1 MKTFTLTL
9 ALLLLITVEAVSQ
22 VSSAQKLIITVTD
35 DWNSNRGTVYLFDR
49 TKNGWKKQ
57 RGEISVSIGEYGL
70 AWGAGLHDRQP
81 GEYVKKEGDMRSP
94 AGIFEL
100 DSVLYGLEPTGPEG
114 IRFPYR
120 QLSERTVCVDDTVSV
135 NYNRV
140 FEEDTLKRDW
150 SSSEQMA
157 RVVPDYKY
165 VLVIRH
171 NPLREKGKGSCIFI
185 HVNNIPTSGCTSMDE
200 EEMLSLLHW
209 LDPRRKTL
217 VIQLPHSEY
226 HRLRSEWNLPMLMN
240 N

>member
-1 MKTFTLTL
+1 MKLFTLVTVLFL
-9 ALLLLITVEAVSQ
+9 ALSLNARSQ
-22 VSSAQKLIITVTD
+22 VSSAQQLIITITD
-35 DWNSNRGTVYLFDR
+35 DWNSNKGTVYLFDR
-49 TKNGWKKQ
+49 TKSGWKKQ

-70 AWGAGLHDRQP
+70 AWGNGLHTKQQ
-81 GEYVKKEGDMRSP
+81 GEYIKKEGDMRSP

-100 DSVLYGLEPTGPEG
+100 DSVLYGLDPTRPEG
-114 IRFPYR
+114 VRYPYR
-120 QLSERTVCVDDTVSV
+120 HLSERTVCVDDTASAS
-135 NYNRV
+135 YNRV

-171 NPLREKGKGSCIFI
+171 NPLREKGNGSCIFF
-185 HVNNIPTSGCTSMDE
+185 HVNNVPTSGCTSMDE
-200 EEMLSLLHW
+200 EEMLSMLHW
-209 LDPRRKTL
+209 LDPRRKAL

-226 HRLRSEWNLPMLMN
+226 HRLRSEWNLPMLLN